1 MSAPLNSKTARELLE
16 AYQSIYASSVEKEM
30 VDQEVDINEGAASMM
45 SGSNTER
52 QKQINKSGGR
62 DTGLTAKIGTAVRNW
77 LNPPRSQSAD
87 PVVRRG
93 GSYTGPGGA
102 PKFPSNSS
110 TSQPSTTPPATTQ
123 QPVQQKTQQPVQQK
137 TQQPVQQ
144 KTQQPVQQKTQQP
157 SGKPATAGTYSSQFK
172 KSAPALSKTLTK
184 KEPTMKSDLGGRL
197 GKALSGKVSDFQF
210 KDSYD
215 MVLDYLLSEGHVASV
230 EEAHYVMLEM
240 DQETIQ
246 GICERYEDVM
256 EADKKE
262 KKDKKI
268 KELIDRAGTGN
279 PRYDE
284 RRAGSSRVKGFKFTT
299 TEEVEAVDEGLTGE
313 RYKAAL
319 KKGKMYSRKV
329 SEDPKKRATRGGR
342 GGESDFGAGDRGAGN
357 KAARRAGTYQEEEFE
372 LWVNGLIEEG
382 YDLSDYT
389 WDEMYEFYLEEG
401 RTTNLRAL
409 AGESERRKADRERG
423 RPETKD
429 EKDRRLAMGR
439 YSPSQYKWKKVDGQ
453 WKNMGRKDGEKD

>member
-16 AYQSIYASSVEKEM
+16 AYQSIYMTEEVENITEEPYKRGPWGREFSGINRSTSNLMTSGGIGGAISRGFQSAQSGARRALGLEPSVNVKPGEKYGPG
-30 VDQEVDINEGAASMM
+30 DGPSAASK
-45 SGSNTER
+45 GT
-52 QKQINKSGGR
+52 IGG
-62 DTGLTAKIGTAVRNW
+62 LLK
-77 LNPPRSQSAD
+77 
-87 PVVRRG
+87 
-93 GSYTGPGGA
+93 
-102 PKFPSNSS
+102 K
-110 TSQPSTTPPATTQ
+110 TPPAATTQ

-423 RPETKD
+423 RPETQD
-429 EKDRRLAMGR
+429 EKHRRLAMGR